1 MDVKKILWPT
11 DFSTA
16 AAVAE
21 SYVLSLTQ
29 RFDAEVHLIHVAEDL
44 TQYEHY
50 WGSGPDTKHIEELNE
65 YALKISKERLEQ
77 LCKDKLTGCPRYQ
90 IHIVRGDPAKE
101 ILNTINEIRPDLVIM
116 ATHGMKG
123 NFPFG
128 SVAERVVKNSPVPV
142 LTINP
147 SKQKAA

>member
-1 MDVKKILWPT
+1 MEVKKILWPT
-11 DFSTA
+11 DFSSA

-21 SYVLSLTQ
+21 SYVISLTQ
-29 RFDAEVHLIHVAEDL
+29 QFNAEVHLIHVAEDL

-50 WGSGPDTKHIEELNE
+50 WGSGPDAKHIEELNE
-65 YALKISKERLEQ
+65 YALKISKERLEK
-77 LCKDKLTGCPRYQ
+77 LCKNELTGCPRYQ

-101 ILNTINEIRPDLVIM
+101 ILKTINEVQPDLVVM

-142 LTINP
+142 LTVNP
-147 SKQKAA
+147 SKQKTA

>member
-1 MDVKKILWPT
+1 MVLKKILWPT

-21 SYVLSLTQ
+21 SYVQALTQ
-29 RFDAEVHLIHVAEDL
+29 QFDAEIHLVHVAEDL
-44 TQYEHY
+44 TQFEHY
-50 WGSGPDTKHIEELNE
+50 WGSGPDAKHVEELNE
-65 YALKISKERLEQ
+65 FALKVSKERLEK
-77 LCKDKLTGCPRYQ
+77 LCKDNLTGCPRYE

-101 ILNTINEIRPDLVIM
+101 ILKTIDQVQPDMVIM

-147 SKQKAA
+147 SLKKTA